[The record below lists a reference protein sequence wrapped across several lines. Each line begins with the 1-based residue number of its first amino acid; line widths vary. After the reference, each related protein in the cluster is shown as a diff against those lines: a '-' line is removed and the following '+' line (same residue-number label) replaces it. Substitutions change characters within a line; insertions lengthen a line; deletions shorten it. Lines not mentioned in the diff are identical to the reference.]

1 MLSPYFSWHV
11 RNVSMI
17 CQNIWGDLEKG
28 HLPCGI
34 TQIKMAVALNNT
46 RLKKFDPPEIHLE
59 M

>member
-46 RLKKFDPPEIHLE
+46 HD
-59 M
+59 